1 VAQGLLGKKLPI
13 RRSAM
18 TLDRRSILTAGVG
31 LGAAA
36 TAVKAGEFKP
46 ARDVSALGIAGLEPN
61 SERDQTAVL
70 QTAIDAAAAKDAA
83 LVLPAG
89 VIRVT
94 DLRLRAGT
102 RLIGAARS
110 TVIQYAGGAA
120 FVSGEKADGLVLQD
134 IAFDG
139 AFMAHDLGR
148 GEALI
153 NIANSKD
160 IVIDGVEIRNGAAG
174 GLGLST
180 SSGRIGNCTIKDVLD
195 FGLKCLD
202 AAGLDIRGNTVMG
215 CGNNGI
221 LVWRSENGEDGSTIT
236 NNRISKIRNAA
247 GGTGEYGN
255 GINVFRA
262 GSVLVSGNRIS
273 DCAYTAVR
281 GNAASNIQ
289 IIANSCE
296 RLGEVAIYSEFG
308 FEGALIANN
317 MIDIAATGISV
328 TNFNEGGRLAVIQ
341 GNLIRNLFR
350 REHEKE
356 DKRGE
361 GIGVEADA
369 SVTGNTIEG
378 APTVGIQI
386 GWGPF
391 MRDVAAT
398 GNVIRGAKVGI
409 SITSAPDA
417 GSCLVA
423 NNLISKTEDGAIRK
437 MTLGVTSGPDL
448 AREPLAGG
456 RMMITGNVAV

>member
-1 VAQGLLGKKLPI
+1 
-13 RRSAM
+13 M
-18 TLDRRSILTAGVG
+18 TFDRRSILTAGVG

-36 TAVKAGEFKP
+36 TAAKAGEIKP
-46 ARDVSALGIAGLEPN
+46 QRETPGQSIPGLEPN
-61 SERDQTAVL
+61 SERDSTAVL
-70 QTAIDAAAAKDAA
+70 QAAIDAAAAKNVP
-83 LVLPAG
+83 LILPPG
-89 VIRVT
+89 TIRVS

-102 RLIGAARS
+102 RLIGQARS
-110 TVIQYAGGAA
+110 TVIQFSGGAA
-120 FVSGEKADGLVLQD
+120 FVSGEKADGLVLRD
-134 IAFDG
+134 IVFDG
-139 AFMAHDLGR
+139 AFMAHDAR
-148 GEALI
+148 RSEALV

-160 IVIDGVEIRNGAAG
+160 IIIDGVEIRNGAAG
-174 GLGLST
+174 GLALST
-180 SSGRIGNCTIKDVLD
+180 SSGRVENCTIRDVLD
-195 FGLKCLD
+195 FGMKSLD
-202 AAGLDIRGNTVMG
+202 AAGLDIRCNTVSG

-221 LVWRSENGEDGSTIT
+221 LVWRSEQGEDGSTII
-236 NNRISKIRNAA
+236 NNRIANIRNAA

-262 GSVLVSGNRIS
+262 GSIIVSGNRIS
-273 DCAYTAVR
+273 DCAYTAIR

-289 IIANSCE
+289 ILGNSCE

-317 MIDIAATGISV
+317 LIDIAATGISV

-361 GIGVEADA
+361 GIGIEADA
-369 SVTGNTIEG
+369 AVTGNTIEG

-398 GNVIRGAKVGI
+398 GNVIRNAKVGI
-409 SITSAPDA
+409 SITSAPEA
-417 GSCLVA
+417 GACLIA

-437 MTLGVTSGPDL
+437 MTLGVTTGPDL
-448 AREPLAGG
+448 AREPPPAG
-456 RMMITGNVAV
+456 RMTITGNVAV

>member
-1 VAQGLLGKKLPI
+1 
-13 RRSAM
+13 M
-18 TLDRRSILTAGVG
+18 TFDRRSILTAGVG

-36 TAVKAGEFKP
+36 TAVKAGEIKP
-46 ARDVSALGIAGLEPN
+46 QRETAGQSVLSLEPN

-70 QTAIDAAAAKDAA
+70 QAAIDAAAAKDVP

-89 VIRVT
+89 TIRVSG
-94 DLRLRAGT
+94 LRLRAGT
-102 RLIGAARS
+102 RLIGVARS
-110 TVIQYAGGAA
+110 TVLQFAGGAA
-120 FVSGEKADGLVLQD
+120 FVSGEKADGLVVQD
-134 IAFDG
+134 VAFDG
-139 AFMAHDLGR
+139 AFMAHDASR
-148 GEALI
+148 GEALL

-180 SSGRIGNCTIKDVLD
+180 SSGRIENCTIRDVLD
-195 FGLKCLD
+195 FGLKSLD

-221 LVWRSENGEDGSTIT
+221 LVWRSEKGEDGSTIT
-236 NNRISKIRNAA
+236 NNRVSKIRNAA

-328 TNFNEGGRLAVIQ
+328 TNFNVGGRLAVIQ
-341 GNLIRNLFR
+341 GNLIRNIFR

-369 SVTGNTIEG
+369 AVTGNTIEG

-409 SITSAPDA
+409 SITSAPEA
-417 GSCLVA
+417 GSCLIA
-423 NNLISKTEDGAIRK
+423 NNLISKTADGAIRK

-448 AREPLAGG
+448 AREPVMG
-456 RMMITGNVAV
+456 RVTTTGNVAV